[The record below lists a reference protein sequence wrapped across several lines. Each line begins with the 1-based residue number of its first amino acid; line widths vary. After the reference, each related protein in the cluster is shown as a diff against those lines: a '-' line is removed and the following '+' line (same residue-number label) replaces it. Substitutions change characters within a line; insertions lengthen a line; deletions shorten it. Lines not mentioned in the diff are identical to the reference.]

1 MLWIVVCPLTF
12 AQEFL
17 NSFSFIWIFTVV
29 IGVGHFIICFLFARG
44 AVVCV
49 KATLNTD
56 GEERANRE
64 MPNLKMDKNLD
75 EILGYLP

>member
-1 MLWIVVCPLTF
+1 M
-12 AQEFL
+12 
-17 NSFSFIWIFTVV
+17 
-29 IGVGHFIICFLFARG
+29 IGVGHFIIGFLFARG
-44 AVVCV
+44 AAVCM

-56 GEERANRE
+56 WEERANRE